1 MTVIFENDNDVI
13 VYVLENV
20 IFHAKRTQQIFVAQC
35 MWWLAS
41 IIGLERELI
50 NYIDKLQSR
59 VNVTVIPEKV
69 RTESRLVPEEVP
81 VRRVSVSPIPRD
93 QQEDQ
98 RRDQVLKECEVFLRN
113 SKKQREVES
122 LKGSGRTGTGQ
133 INPRKSTKDSFR
145 VSKKR
150 VKP

>member
-1 MTVIFENDNDVI
+1 MTVTFENDNDVI
-13 VYVLENV
+13 VHALEKV

-35 MWWLAS
+35 IWWLAS

-81 VRRVSVSPIPRD
+81 VRRVSVLPIPRD
-93 QQEDQ
+93 LQEDQ
-98 RRDQVLKECEVFLRN
+98 RWDQVLKECEVFLRN

-122 LKGSGRTGTGQ
+122 LKGSGRTGTG
-133 INPRKSTKDSFR
+133 
-145 VSKKR
+145 
-150 VKP
+150 